1 MAERNRPGD
10 AGDPADDEVFA
21 DAVDDDKE
29 PVDDDAEPVGRGG
42 TALAERSPK
51 AKKEVRRTGLF
62 GRIGGFFREVVSEL
76 RKVIWPTRK
85 ELLTYT
91 TISVPSSVSGTGT
104 GLLNRTPNSMT
115 ASGAPAQTA
124 TARPTRAIV
133 NMPCAMTPG
142 RPTLVAVRSF
152 QWIGL
157 KSPEAPA

>member
-29 PVDDDAEPVGRGG
+29 PVEDDDAEPVGRGG

-51 AKKEVRRTGLF
+51 AKNDVRRSGVF
-62 GRIGGFFREVVSEL
+62 GRIGGFVREVVSEL

-91 TISVPSSVSGTGT
+91 TIVIIFVVVMTT
-104 GLLNRTPNSMT
+104 IVGLLDL
-115 ASGAPAQTA
+115 GLGK
-124 TARPTRAIV
+124 AILW
-133 NMPCAMTPG
+133 AFG
-142 RPTLVAVRSF
+142 
-152 QWIGL
+152 G
-157 KSPEAPA
+157 

>member
-51 AKKEVRRTGLF
+51 AKSEVRRTGVF

-91 TISVPSSVSGTGT
+91 AIVIVFVAVMTTIV
-104 GLLNRTPNSMT
+104 GLLDL
-115 ASGAPAQTA
+115 GLGK
-124 TARPTRAIV
+124 AILW
-133 NMPCAMTPG
+133 AFG
-142 RPTLVAVRSF
+142 
-152 QWIGL
+152 G
-157 KSPEAPA
+157 